1 MGSYSGYVAS
11 LRCGATDLLHEELV
25 VPESGQLP
33 PIEAVLRDDFGSLHL
48 LVNADKKTFGMVTV
62 LSDIDEAV
70 ISAWAFSAESMLNVS
85 LGPGN
90 YKIFA
95 FADSE
100 DVDANDPEELVKYLK
115 NATPVTVTAGSTS
128 NVIVNLIHTGE

>member
-1 MGSYSGYVAS
+1 
-11 LRCGATDLLHEELV
+11 LRDELV

-48 LVNADKKTFGMVTV
+48 LVNADKKTFGTVSV
-62 LSDIDEAV
+62 LSDIDASIV
-70 ISAWAFSAESMLNVS
+70 SGFSFSAESMLNAQ
-85 LGPGN
+85 LPPGN
-90 YKIFA
+90 YRIFA

-100 DVDANDPEELVKYLK
+100 DVDASDPEELIKYIK
-115 NATPVTVTAGSTS
+115 NATPVTVTAGNTS